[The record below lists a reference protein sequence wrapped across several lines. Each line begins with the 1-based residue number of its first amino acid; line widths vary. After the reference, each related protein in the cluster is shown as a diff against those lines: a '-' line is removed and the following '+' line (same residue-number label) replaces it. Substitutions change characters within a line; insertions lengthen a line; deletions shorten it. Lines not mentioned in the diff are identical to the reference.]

1 MTRRSFVLSSA
12 AFVLFARPRA
22 AHSDEQN
29 NAREALRSGE
39 VVSLG
44 RILARVRAAYAGRV
58 LEAELERGRG
68 GGTAPWIYH
77 VKLLTPQGNVIKLML
92 NAKTAIILAVKG
104 RGAEAAKKPQ

>member
-12 AFVLFARPRA
+12 AFVLLARPLAVRC
-22 AHSDEQN
+22 DEQDS
-29 NAREALRSGE
+29 AREALESGE

-68 GGTAPWIYH
+68 GGAVAWVYQI
-77 VKLLTPQGNVIKLML
+77 KMLTPQGHVIRLML
-92 NAKTAIILAVKG
+92 NAKTAIILAVTG